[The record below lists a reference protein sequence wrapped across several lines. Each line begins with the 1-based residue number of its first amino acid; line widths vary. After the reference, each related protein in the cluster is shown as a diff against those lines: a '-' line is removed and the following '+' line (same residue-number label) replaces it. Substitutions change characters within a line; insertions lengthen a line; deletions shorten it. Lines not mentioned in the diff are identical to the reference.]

1 MEALSVADIPFA
13 EALCDVSPVD
23 ASSKRIRK
31 SVDRTL
37 RHLDRCIELK
47 QSSQV
52 HCICH
57 LIVNNFIDFLSYFYS
72 YIRLFETVIASNT
85 ENIK

>member
-13 EALCDVSPVD
+13 EALCDVSPID

-47 QSSQV
+47 QSNQV
-52 HCICH
+52 HYTCYFS
-57 LIVNNFIDFLSYFYS
+57 LNSLRFFVFIFIPILCCL
-72 YIRLFETVIASNT
+72 RL
-85 ENIK
+85 